1 MTQTPQT
8 FSQRAA
14 TALANPA
21 LQRALAD
28 GPQGFATGR
37 ERAQADCPEFAALRR
52 AGRDIKDYALA
63 NLDLCLEA
71 FERQARAAGTQVHWA
86 ATAQDA
92 NDIVLAICR
101 TANARL
107 VTKSKSMVSEET
119 GLANRLQAAGLEVV
133 ETDLGEYAVQIR
145 GETPSHIVAPAI
157 HISQDDVA
165 EDFRHR
171 HAELPRERDLS
182 TPEALVDEARGIL
195 REKFLGADI
204 GITGA
209 NLLVADSGTAV
220 IVTNEGNAD
229 LTLSLPRVHIVLTS
243 IEKVVPTL
251 NDALALLRLLA
262 RSSTGQAMTA
272 YTTLVTGPRRGEDPD
287 GPAECHVVLLDN
299 GRSELLASQM
309 REVLR
314 CIRCGACMNHCPVYC
329 AVGGHA
335 YHAVYPGPI
344 GAALMPALVPG
355 AEARELASA
364 STFCGRCEAVCP
376 VEIPLVSIMRDW
388 REMAFANATSW
399 HERALLKAWAY
410 VARHPRLYHP
420 LMHGVAATLAAWAGA
435 RGRLRRVPFLSGW
448 TRHRDLPA
456 PQGPTFQSQWRR
468 RQEQPR

>member
-1 MTQTPQT
+1 MRRAPQT

-14 TALANPA
+14 TALANPT
-21 LQRALAD
+21 LQRALAE
-28 GPQGFATGR
+28 GPQGFAAGR
-37 ERAQADCPEFAALRR
+37 ARAIADCPGFEALRHV
-52 AGRDIKDYALA
+52 GRDIKDYALA
-63 NLDLCLEA
+63 NLDLCLET
-71 FERQARAAGTQVHWA
+71 FEQQARATGTHVHWA

-92 NDIVLAICR
+92 NDIVLDLCR
-101 TANARL
+101 AANARL

-119 GLANRLQAAGLEVV
+119 GLAARLQAAGLEVV

-165 EDFRHR
+165 RDFRR
-171 HAELPRERDLS
+171 EHAQLPKERDLS
-182 TPEALVDEARGIL
+182 TPEALVDEARAIL
-195 REKFLGADI
+195 REKFLRADV

-209 NLLVADSGTAV
+209 NLLIADSGTAV

-243 IEKVVPTL
+243 IEKVVPTF

-272 YTTLVTGPRRGEDPD
+272 YTTMVTGPRRDGDPD
-287 GPAECHVVLLDN
+287 GPEECHVVLLDN
-299 GRSELLASQM
+299 GRSELLASQL

-344 GAALMPALVPG
+344 GAALMPALAPG
-355 AEARELASA
+355 AEAQELASV

-376 VEIPLVSIMRDW
+376 VEIPLVSIMRHW
-388 REMAFANATSW
+388 REVAFATAASR
-399 HERALLKAWAY
+399 HQRALLKAWAY

-420 LMHGVAATLAAWAGA
+420 VMRAAAATLAAWAGA
-435 RGRLRRVPFLSGW
+435 RGRLHSVPFLGGW

-468 RQEQPR
+468 REEHQ